1 MTMSNNTNINTN
13 TATAESFRPA
23 VSLVATAKKRSAV
36 LDLAL
41 QAEKFGFAGIA
52 CPSLG
57 AAMGFCTSLAHETK
71 TIKFWTSIQPIYYSH
86 AIEMANTAAHIFE
99 ISNSRFSLGLGVS
112 HGPVISR
119 LGATTATPLAD
130 IRNYVQTMRNQ
141 ERFSGELPP
150 IYLAALRDKMLD
162 LTIEISQG
170 AIWAN
175 AALSNISSQLTR
187 VTPQRRAEMF
197 FANMV
202 PTVISTDLG
211 AAHEIHRKTLVGY
224 VSLPNYR
231 NYWRSCGYDEQI
243 DAFEKILDSPNK
255 ETRSAEIIAA
265 MDTQWL
271 SDCTISGDSD
281 TVREALWKWSQS
293 GVLPI
298 AVMSSTSGG
307 QAKAVSELFDAYK

>member
-1 MTMSNNTNINTN
+1 MTPET
-13 TATAESFRPA
+13 FRPA
-23 VSLVATAKKRSAV
+23 ISLVATANKRAAV
-36 LDLAL
+36 LDLAR
-41 QAEKFGFAGIA
+41 QAETLGFSGIA

-57 AAMGFCTSLAHETK
+57 AAMGFCVSLAHATK

-86 AIEMANTAAHIFE
+86 AIEMANTAAHIHE
-99 ISNSRFSLGLGVS
+99 ISNKRFGLGLGVS
-112 HGPVISR
+112 HGPVINR

-130 IRNYVQTMRNQ
+130 IKTYVETMRAQ

-150 IYLAALRDKMLD
+150 IYLAALRNKMLD
-162 LTIEISQG
+162 LATEISQG

-175 AALSNISSQLTR
+175 AALSNIAKQLTR
-187 VTPQRRAEMF
+187 VQTPQNTDTF

-202 PTVISTDLG
+202 PTVISDNLST
-211 AAHEIHRKTLVGY
+211 AQAIHRKTLVGY

-243 DAFEKILDSPNK
+243 DAFEKILESPNK

-265 MDTQWL
+265 MDTAWL
-271 SDCTISGDSD
+271 DDCTISGDGD
-281 TVREALWKWSQS
+281 TVREALWAWSQA

-307 QAKAVSELFDAYK
+307 QAKAVNELFEAYSN

>member
-1 MTMSNNTNINTN
+1 MTPET
-13 TATAESFRPA
+13 FRPA
-23 VSLVATAKKRSAV
+23 ISLVATANKRAAV
-36 LDLAL
+36 LDLAR
-41 QAEKFGFAGIA
+41 QAETLGFSGIA

-57 AAMGFCTSLAHETK
+57 AAMGFCVSLAHATK

-86 AIEMANTAAHIFE
+86 AIEMANTAAHIHE
-99 ISNSRFSLGLGVS
+99 ISNKRFGLGLGVS
-112 HGPVISR
+112 HGPVINR

-130 IRNYVQTMRNQ
+130 IKTYVEMMRAQ

-150 IYLAALRDKMLD
+150 IYLAALRNKMLD
-162 LTIEISQG
+162 LATEISQG

-175 AALSNISSQLTR
+175 AALSNIAKQLTR
-187 VTPQRRAEMF
+187 VQTPQNTDTF

-202 PTVISTDLG
+202 PTVISDNLS
-211 AAHEIHRKTLVGY
+211 AAQAIHRKTLVGY

-243 DAFEKILDSPNK
+243 DAFEKILESPNK

-265 MDTQWL
+265 MDTAWL
-271 SDCTISGDSD
+271 DDCTISGDGD
-281 TVREALWKWSQS
+281 TVREALWAWSQA

-307 QAKAVSELFDAYK
+307 QAKAVNELFEAYSN